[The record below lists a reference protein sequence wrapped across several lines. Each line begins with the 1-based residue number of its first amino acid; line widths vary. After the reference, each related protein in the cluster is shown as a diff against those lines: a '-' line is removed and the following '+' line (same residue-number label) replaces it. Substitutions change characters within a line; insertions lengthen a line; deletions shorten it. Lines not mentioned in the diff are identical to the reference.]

1 MSERMTPRLFPVS
14 LLIGLLAGCATTPPP
29 DVRRDARLD
38 PQVGAAGATQTVAD
52 QRADGNAATSAKPSP
67 VIRRGSGT
75 MINQSAA
82 ASPSPTLGMASSGS
96 ATFNFEGESVQA
108 VVKAIL
114 GDMLGQN
121 YVIAPGVQGTVTLA
135 TPNPVSPAQAL
146 NLLEMVLGWNNA
158 RMVFSGG
165 RYNIVPADQ
174 ALAGTV
180 APSTASPSA
189 ARGFEVRVV
198 PLKFI
203 SASEMKKVLEPYARP
218 NAIVGTDN
226 ARNVITLGGTRAELE
241 NYLRTVQIFDVD
253 WLSGMSV
260 GVFPIQSGKAEKVSA
275 DLEKVFGEQSKTPSA
290 GMFRFMPLENANAV
304 LVITPQPRYLDQI
317 QQWLDRIDSAGGG
330 VRLFSYELKYIKAK
344 DLADRLSEVFGGRGG
359 GGDSNASLAPGAE
372 SSVLGGAL
380 GNRDSSMGAS
390 SGMTGGSLG
399 ESGDSSGSGSSFG
412 GSSGV
417 GGSSGSSSGGLG
429 NGSLQLSPRSNG
441 NGAVTLEVEGD
452 KVGVSAVAETNTLLV
467 RSTPQSWASIRDVI
481 EKLDVMP
488 MQVHIEAQVAE
499 VNLTGALSY
508 GVNWYFENAV
518 NAPAAAADNGLT
530 NGTGIGLGAGLANAA
545 GRNIWGDIAGQVGS
559 GGLAWSFLGKNAAA
573 IITAL
578 DRVTNVRL
586 LQTPSVFVRNNAEA
600 TLNVGSR
607 IAINSTSINTGLGS
621 DSSFSSVQ
629 YIDTGVILKVRP
641 RVTKDGMVFLDIVQE
656 VSSPGDRPAACTSAT
671 ATVNAAACNVDIN
684 TRRVKTEA
692 AVQSGDTIMLAG
704 LIDDSTTDTSDGV
717 PFLSKLPVV
726 GALFGTKGKSNNRR
740 EVIVLITPS
749 IVRNPQE
756 ARNLTDEYGQ
766 KFKVMEPLKP
776 SQKPQ

>member
-29 DVRRDARLD
+29 DVRRNARLD
-38 PQVGAAGATQTVAD
+38 PQVGAAGATQTAAE
-52 QRADGNAATSAKPSP
+52 QAADGNANASAKPSP

-75 MINQSAA
+75 MINQGA
-82 ASPSPTLGMASSGS
+82 ASAPAPTLGMASSGS
-96 ATFNFEGESVQA
+96 ATFNFEGESLQA

-218 NAIVGTDN
+218 NAIVGTDP

-344 DLADRLSEVFGGRGG
+344 DLADRLSEVFGGRSN
-359 GGDSNASLAPGAE
+359 GGDSNASLAPGSE
-372 SSVLGGAL
+372 TSVLGGAL
-380 GNRDSSMGAS
+380 GNRDSS
-390 SGMTGGSLG
+390 L
-399 ESGDSSGSGSSFG
+399 G

-417 GGSSGSSSGGLG
+417 TGGSIGDSGDGSSSGSGFGTSGSSSSGGLG
-429 NGSLQLSPRSNG
+429 NSSLQLSPRSNG
-441 NGAVTLEVEGD
+441 NGAVTLEVAGD

-467 RSTPQSWASIRDVI
+467 RSTPQAWSSIRDVI

-499 VNLTGALSY
+499 VNLTGKLQY

-518 NAPAAAADNGLT
+518 NAAATATDGGLT

-545 GRNIWGDIAGQVGS
+545 GRNIWGDIAGKVGS
-559 GGLAWSFLGKNAAA
+559 GGVAWSFLGKNAAA

-578 DRVTNVRL
+578 DQVTNVRL

-607 IAINSTSINTGLGS
+607 IAVNSTSINTGLGS

-704 LIDDSTTDTSDGV
+704 LIDDTTTDTSDGV

-726 GALFGTKGKSNNRR
+726 GALFGTKGKSNTRR

-766 KFKVMEPLKP
+766 KFKAMEPLKP
-776 SQKPQ
+776 SQKPR

>member
-1 MSERMTPRLFPVS
+1 MSERMTQRLFPVS

-38 PQVGAAGATQTVAD
+38 PQVGAAGATQTSAE
-52 QRADGNAATSAKPSP
+52 QRAEGNASAKPTP

-82 ASPSPTLGMASSGS
+82 SAPAPTLGMASSGS

-218 NAIVGTDN
+218 NAIVGTDPS
-226 ARNVITLGGTRAELE
+226 RNVITLGGTRAELE

-344 DLADRLSEVFGGRGG
+344 DLADRLSEVFGGRGNNS
-359 GGDSNASLAPGAE
+359 DSNASLAPGSE
-372 SSVLGGAL
+372 TSVLGGAL
-380 GNRDSSMGAS
+380 GNRDSSMGGS
-390 SGMTGGSLG
+390 SGTTGGSIG
-399 ESGDSSGSGSSFG
+399 ESSDGSSFG
-412 GSSGV
+412 GSSG
-417 GGSSGSSSGGLG
+417 SGSSSGGLG

-441 NGAVTLEVEGD
+441 NGAVTLEVAGD

-467 RSTPQSWASIRDVI
+467 RSTPQSWSSIRDVI

-499 VNLTGALSY
+499 VNLTGQLSY

-518 NAPAAAADNGLT
+518 NAAADSAV
-530 NGTGIGLGAGLANAA
+530 NGTGIGAGAGLASAA
-545 GRNIWGDIAGQVGS
+545 GRNIWGDIAGKITGT
-559 GGLAWSFLGKNAAA
+559 GGAQWTFLGKNAAA
-573 IITAL
+573 IINAL
-578 DRVTNVRL
+578 DEVTNVRL

-704 LIDDSTTDTSDGV
+704 LIDDTTSDGSSGI

-726 GALFGTKGKSNNRR
+726 GALFGSKSRNSNRR

-766 KFKVMEPLKP
+766 KFKAMEPLKP

>member
-38 PQVGAAGATQTVAD
+38 PQVGAAGATQTSAE
-52 QRADGNAATSAKPSP
+52 QAADGNTSAKPVP
-67 VIRRGSGT
+67 VIRRGSGS

-82 ASPSPTLGMASSGS
+82 AAPSPTLGMASSGS

-158 RMVFSGG
+158 RMVFNGG

-180 APSTASPSA
+180 APSTASPSS

-226 ARNVITLGGTRAELE
+226 SRNVITLGGTRAELE

-344 DLADRLSEVFGGRGG
+344 DLADRLSEVFGGRGN
-359 GGDSNASLAPGAE
+359 GGDSNASLAPGSE
-372 SSVLGGAL
+372 TSVLGGVA
-380 GNRDSSMGAS
+380 GNRDSSMGGS
-390 SGMTGGSLG
+390 SGTTGGSIG
-399 ESGDSSGSGSSFG
+399 ESNDASSSGSSFG
-412 GSSGV
+412 GNSG
-417 GGSSGSSSGGLG
+417 SGSSSGGLG

-441 NGAVTLEVEGD
+441 NGAVTLEVAGD

-467 RSTPQSWASIRDVI
+467 RSTPQAWTSIRDVI

-508 GVNWYFENAV
+508 GVNWYFENSV
-518 NAPAAAADNGLT
+518 NAATTAG
-530 NGTGIGLGAGLANAA
+530 GAGLPSAA
-545 GRNIWGDIAGQVGS
+545 GRNIWGDIAGSVTGTA
-559 GGLAWSFLGKNAAA
+559 GLGWTFLGKNAAA
-573 IITAL
+573 VINAL
-578 DRVTNVRL
+578 DQVTNVRL

-656 VSSPGDRPAACTSAT
+656 VSSPGDRPAACLSAT

-704 LIDDSTTDTSDGV
+704 LIDDTTTDTSDGV

-726 GALFGTKGKSNNRR
+726 GALFGSKGKSSNRR

-756 ARNLTDEYGQ
+756 ARDLTDEYGE
-766 KFKVMEPLKP
+766 KFRAMDPLDAGK
-776 SQKPQ
+776 KLR

>member
-1 MSERMTPRLFPVS
+1 MTPRLFPVS

-38 PQVGAAGATQTVAD
+38 PNVGAAGATQTTAE
-52 QRADGNAATSAKPSP
+52 QSADGKASAKPSP

-82 ASPSPTLGMASSGS
+82 SAPAPTLGMASSGS

-198 PLKFI
+198 PLKYI

-218 NAIVGTDN
+218 NAIVGTDP

-290 GMFRFMPLENANAV
+290 GMFRFMPLENANAL

-344 DLADRLSEVFGGRGG
+344 DLADRLSEVFGGHSS
-359 GGDSNASLAPGAE
+359 GGDSNASLVPGSE
-372 SSVLGGAL
+372 TSVLGGAL
-380 GNRDSSMGAS
+380 GNRDSSMGGS
-390 SGMTGGSLG
+390 SGMTGGSIG
-399 ESGDSSGSGSSFG
+399 DSGDGSSSGSSFG
-412 GSSGV
+412 SSG
-417 GGSSGSSSGGLG
+417 GGSSSGGLG

-441 NGAVTLEVEGD
+441 NGAVTLDVAGD

-467 RSTPQSWASIRDVI
+467 RSTPQAWSSIRDVI

-499 VNLTGALSY
+499 VNLTGKLQY
-508 GVNWYFENAV
+508 GVNWYFENSV
-518 NAPAAAADNGLT
+518 NAAADSAANS
-530 NGTGIGLGAGLANAA
+530 TGIGAGAGLASAA
-545 GRNIWGDIAGQVGS
+545 GRNIWGDIAGKITGEKGAQ
-559 GGLAWSFLGKNAAA
+559 WTFLGKNAA
-573 IITAL
+573 
-578 DRVTNVRL
+578 R
-586 LQTPSVFVRNNAEA
+586 
-600 TLNVGSR
+600 
-607 IAINSTSINTGLGS
+607 
-621 DSSFSSVQ
+621 SSMH
-629 YIDTGVILKVRP
+629 LMR
-641 RVTKDGMVFLDIVQE
+641 
-656 VSSPGDRPAACTSAT
+656 
-671 ATVNAAACNVDIN
+671 
-684 TRRVKTEA
+684 
-692 AVQSGDTIMLAG
+692 
-704 LIDDSTTDTSDGV
+704 
-717 PFLSKLPVV
+717 
-726 GALFGTKGKSNNRR
+726 
-740 EVIVLITPS
+740 
-749 IVRNPQE
+749 
-756 ARNLTDEYGQ
+756 
-766 KFKVMEPLKP
+766 
-776 SQKPQ
+776 

>member
-38 PQVGAAGATQTVAD
+38 PQVGAAGATQTSAE
-52 QRADGNAATSAKPSP
+52 QAADGNTSAKPVP
-67 VIRRGSGT
+67 VIRRGSGS

-82 ASPSPTLGMASSGS
+82 AAPSPTLGMASSGS

-158 RMVFSGG
+158 RMVFNGG

-180 APSTASPSA
+180 APSTASPSS

-226 ARNVITLGGTRAELE
+226 SRNVITLGGTRAELE

-344 DLADRLSEVFGGRGG
+344 DLADRLSEVFGGRGNG
-359 GGDSNASLAPGAE
+359 GNSGPSLVPGGVVNMLGNNSGGADRDESLGSSSGTTGGDIGGTSNGS
-372 SSVLGGAL
+372 
-380 GNRDSSMGAS
+380 NQ
-390 SGMTGGSLG
+390 SGT
-399 ESGDSSGSGSSFG
+399 SGSFG
-412 GSSGV
+412 GSSG
-417 GGSSGSSSGGLG
+417 SGM
-429 NGSLQLSPRSNG
+429 LQLQPSTNQNAS
-441 NGAVTLEVEGD
+441 VTLEVEGD

-467 RSTPQSWASIRDVI
+467 RASAQAWSSIRDVI

-488 MQVHIEAQVAE
+488 MQVHIEAQIAE
-499 VNLTGALSY
+499 VTLTGQLEY

-518 NAPAAAADNGLT
+518 NAPINADGS
-530 NGTGIGLGAGLANAA
+530 GGAGLAPAV
-545 GRNIWGDIAGQVGS
+545 GRGIWGDVSGS
-559 GGLAWSFLGKNAAA
+559 VTNNGLAWTFLGKNAAA
-573 IITAL
+573 IISAL
-578 DRVTNVRL
+578 DRVTNLRL

-607 IAINSTSINTGLGS
+607 IPINSTSINTGLGS

-656 VSSPGDRPAACTSAT
+656 VSTPGARPAACTAAAT
-671 ATVNAAACNVDIN
+671 TTVNSAACNVDIN

-692 AVQSGDTIMLAG
+692 AVQNGDTIMLAG
-704 LIDDSTTDTSDGV
+704 LIDDTTSDGSDGL

-726 GALFGTKGKSNNRR
+726 GSLFGRKTQNSNRR

-749 IVRNPQE
+749 IVRNPQD
-756 ARNLTDEYGQ
+756 ARDLTDEYGQ
-766 KFKVMEPLKP
+766 KFNAMKP
-776 SQKPQ
+776 IEKD

>member
-29 DVRRDARLD
+29 DVRRNARLD
-38 PQVGAAGATQTVAD
+38 PQVGAAGATQTPAE
-52 QRADGNAATSAKPSP
+52 QRADGNASAKPSP

-75 MINQSAA
+75 MINQGAA
-82 ASPSPTLGMASSGS
+82 GAPAPTLGMASSGS

-121 YVIAPGVQGTVTLA
+121 YVIAPGVQGAVTLA

-218 NAIVGTDN
+218 NAIVGTDP

-290 GMFRFMPLENANAV
+290 GMFRFMPLDNANAV

-344 DLADRLSEVFGGRGG
+344 DLADRLAEVFGGRGNS
-359 GGDSNASLAPGAE
+359 GDSNASLAPGAE
-372 SSVLGGAL
+372 TSVLGGQL
-380 GNRDSSMGAS
+380 GNRDSSMGGS
-390 SGMTGGSLG
+390 SGLTGGSIG
-399 ESGDSSGSGSSFG
+399 ESG
-412 GSSGV
+412 GSSGTV
-417 GGSSGSSSGGLG
+417 GGEFGGGSGMGSGSTGGGLG

-467 RSTPQSWASIRDVI
+467 RSTPQSWNSIRDVI

-488 MQVHIEAQVAE
+488 MQVHIEAQIAE
-499 VNLTGALSY
+499 VNLTGELSY

-518 NAPAAAADNGLT
+518 TTPFNADGSGGPALPP
-530 NGTGIGLGAGLANAA
+530 AA
-545 GRNIWGDIAGQVGS
+545 GRNIWGDIAGSVTGNGVG
-559 GGLAWSFLGKNAAA
+559 WTFLGKNAAA
-573 IITAL
+573 VISAL

-607 IAINSTSINTGLGS
+607 IPINSTSINTGLGS

-656 VSSPGDRPAACTSAT
+656 VSTPGARPAACTAVAT
-671 ATVNAAACNVDIN
+671 TTVNSAACNVDIN

-692 AVQSGDTIMLAG
+692 AVQSGDTMMLAG
-704 LIDDSTTDTSDGV
+704 LIDDSTTDGSSGV

-726 GALFGTKGKSNNRR
+726 GALFGSKTRDNNRR

-766 KFKVMEPLKP
+766 KFKAMEPLKP

>member
-1 MSERMTPRLFPVS
+1 M
-14 LLIGLLAGCATTPPP
+14 
-29 DVRRDARLD
+29 
-38 PQVGAAGATQTVAD
+38 
-52 QRADGNAATSAKPSP
+52 
-67 VIRRGSGT
+67 
-75 MINQSAA
+75 
-82 ASPSPTLGMASSGS
+82 
-96 ATFNFEGESVQA
+96 
-108 VVKAIL
+108 
-114 GDMLGQN
+114 
-121 YVIAPGVQGTVTLA
+121 
-135 TPNPVSPAQAL
+135 
-146 NLLEMVLGWNNA
+146 
-158 RMVFSGG
+158 
-165 RYNIVPADQ
+165 
-174 ALAGTV
+174 
-180 APSTASPSA
+180 
-189 ARGFEVRVV
+189 V

-218 NAIVGTDN
+218 NAIVGTDP

-344 DLADRLSEVFGGRGG
+344 DLADRLSEVFGGRSN
-359 GGDSNASLAPGAE
+359 GGDSNASLAPGSE
-372 SSVLGGAL
+372 TSVLGGTL
-380 GNRDSSMGAS
+380 GNRDSSLGSS
-390 SGMTGGSLG
+390 SGMTGGSI
-399 ESGDSSGSGSSFG
+399 GDSSDGSSSASGFG
-412 GSSGV
+412 T
-417 GGSSGSSSGGLG
+417 SGSSSGGLG

-441 NGAVTLEVEGD
+441 NGAVTLEVAGD

-467 RSTPQSWASIRDVI
+467 RSTPQAWSSIRDVI

-518 NAPAAAADNGLT
+518 NAASDSTTYGF
-530 NGTGIGLGAGLANAA
+530 GGAGLPSAA
-545 GRNIWGDIAGQVGS
+545 GRNIWGDIAGKVTGTE
-559 GGLAWSFLGKNAAA
+559 GLAWSFLGKNAAA

-578 DRVTNVRL
+578 DKVTNVRL

-607 IAINSTSINTGLGS
+607 IAINSTSINTGIGTDTS
-621 DSSFSSVQ
+621 YSSVQ

-671 ATVNAAACNVDIN
+671 ATINAAACNVDIN

-692 AVQSGDTIMLAG
+692 AVQSGDYHHAG
-704 LIDDSTTDTSDGV
+704 G
-717 PFLSKLPVV
+717 
-726 GALFGTKGKSNNRR
+726 
-740 EVIVLITPS
+740 
-749 IVRNPQE
+749 
-756 ARNLTDEYGQ
+756 
-766 KFKVMEPLKP
+766 
-776 SQKPQ
+776 

>member
-1 MSERMTPRLFPVS
+1 MSERMTQRLFPVS

-38 PQVGAAGATQTVAD
+38 PQVGAAGATQTGAE
-52 QRADGNAATSAKPSP
+52 QRAEGNASAKPTP

-82 ASPSPTLGMASSGS
+82 SAPAPTLGMASSGS

-218 NAIVGTDN
+218 NAIVGTDPS
-226 ARNVITLGGTRAELE
+226 RNVITLGGTRAELE

-344 DLADRLSEVFGGRGG
+344 DLADRLSEVFGGRGNNS
-359 GGDSNASLAPGAE
+359 DSNASLAPGSE
-372 SSVLGGAL
+372 TSVLGGVA
-380 GNRDSSMGAS
+380 GNRDSSMGGS
-390 SGMTGGSLG
+390 SGTTGGSIG
-399 ESGDSSGSGSSFG
+399 ESSDGSSSGSSFG
-412 GSSGV
+412 GSSG
-417 GGSSGSSSGGLG
+417 SGSSSGGLG

-441 NGAVTLEVEGD
+441 NGAVTLEVAGD

-467 RSTPQSWASIRDVI
+467 RSTPQSWNSIRDVI

-488 MQVHIEAQVAE
+488 MQVHIEAQIAE
-499 VNLTGALSY
+499 VNLTGELSY

-518 NAPAAAADNGLT
+518 TTPFNADGSGGPALPP
-530 NGTGIGLGAGLANAA
+530 AA
-545 GRNIWGDIAGQVGS
+545 GRNIWGDIAGSVTGNGVG
-559 GGLAWSFLGKNAAA
+559 WTFLGKNAAA
-573 IITAL
+573 VISAL

-607 IAINSTSINTGLGS
+607 IPINSTSINTGLGS

-656 VSSPGDRPAACTSAT
+656 VSTPGARPAACTAAAT
-671 ATVNAAACNVDIN
+671 TTVNSAACNVDIN

-692 AVQSGDTIMLAG
+692 AVQSGDTMMLAG
-704 LIDDSTTDTSDGV
+704 LIDDSTTDGSSGV

-726 GALFGTKGKSNNRR
+726 GALFGSKTRDNNRR

-766 KFKVMEPLKP
+766 KFKAMEPLKP

>member
-14 LLIGLLAGCATTPPP
+14 LLIGLLAGCATTLPP

-38 PQVGAAGATQTVAD
+38 PQVGAAGATQTSAE
-52 QRADGNAATSAKPSP
+52 QAADGNTSAKPVP
-67 VIRRGSGT
+67 VIRRGSGS

-82 ASPSPTLGMASSGS
+82 AAPSPTLGMASSGS

-158 RMVFSGG
+158 RMVFNGG

-180 APSTASPSA
+180 APSTASPSS

-226 ARNVITLGGTRAELE
+226 SRNVITLGGTRAELE

-260 GVFPIQSGKAEKVSA
+260 GVFLIQSGKAEKVSA

-344 DLADRLSEVFGGRGG
+344 DLADRPSEVFGGGRGNNN
-359 GGDSNASLAPGAE
+359 DSNASLAPGSE
-372 SSVLGGAL
+372 TSVLGGVA
-380 GNRDSSMGAS
+380 GNRDSSMGGS
-390 SGMTGGSLG
+390 SGSTGGSIG
-399 ESGDSSGSGSSFG
+399 ESNDGSSSGSSFG
-412 GSSGV
+412 GSSG
-417 GGSSGSSSGGLG
+417 SGSSSGGLG

-441 NGAVTLEVEGD
+441 NGAVTLEVSGD

-467 RSTPQSWASIRDVI
+467 RSTPQAWTSIRDVI

-518 NAPAAAADNGLT
+518 NAPATATDGGLT

-545 GRNIWGDIAGQVGS
+545 GRNIWGDIAGRVGS
-559 GGLAWSFLGKNAAA
+559 GGVAWSFLGKNAAA

-578 DRVTNVRL
+578 DQVTNVRL

-656 VSSPGDRPAACTSAT
+656 VSSPENRPAACLSAT

-704 LIDDSTTDTSDGV
+704 LIDDSTTDGSDGV

-726 GALFGTKGKSNNRR
+726 GALFGTKTKDSRRR

-766 KFKVMEPLKP
+766 KFKAMEPLKP

>member
-29 DVRRDARLD
+29 DVRRNARLD
-38 PQVGAAGATQTVAD
+38 PQVGAAGATQTAAE
-52 QRADGNAATSAKPSP
+52 QAADGNANASAKPSP

-75 MINQSAA
+75 MINQGA
-82 ASPSPTLGMASSGS
+82 ASAPAPTLGMASSGS

-218 NAIVGTDN
+218 NAIVGTDP

-344 DLADRLSEVFGGRGG
+344 DLADRLSEVFGGRG
-359 GGDSNASLAPGAE
+359 N
-372 SSVLGGAL
+372 
-380 GNRDSSMGAS
+380 
-390 SGMTGGSLG
+390 
-399 ESGDSSGSGSSFG
+399 G
-412 GSSGV
+412 GSSGPSLV
-417 GGSSGSSSGGLG
+417 PGGVVSMLGNNSGATNRDESLGSSSGTTGGEIGGTSNGSSQSDTVGSFGVSSG
-429 NGSLQLSPRSNG
+429 NGSGMLQLQPSTNQNG
-441 NGAVTLEVEGD
+441 SVTLEVEGG

-467 RSTPQSWASIRDVI
+467 RASAQAWGSIRDVI
-481 EKLDVMP
+481 ERLDVMP
-488 MQVHIEAQVAE
+488 MQVHIEAQIAE
-499 VNLTGALSY
+499 VTLTGQLEY

-518 NAPAAAADNGLT
+518 NAPVNAD
-530 NGTGIGLGAGLANAA
+530 GTGGAGLPSAA
-545 GRNIWGDIAGQVGS
+545 GRSIWGDISGS
-559 GGLAWSFLGKNAAA
+559 VTNNGVAWTFLGKNAAA
-573 IITAL
+573 IISAL
-578 DRVTNVRL
+578 DRVTNLRL

-607 IAINSTSINTGLGS
+607 IPINSTSINTGLGS

-656 VSSPGDRPAACTSAT
+656 VSTPGARPAACTSAST
-671 ATVNAAACNVDIN
+671 TTVNSAACNVDIN

-692 AVQSGDTIMLAG
+692 AVQNGDTIMLAG
-704 LIDDSTTDTSDGV
+704 LIDDSTSDGSDGL
-717 PFLSKLPVV
+717 PILSKLPVV
-726 GALFGTKGKSNNRR
+726 GALFGRKTQNKNRR

-756 ARNLTDEYGQ
+756 ARKLTDEYGQ
-766 KFKVMEPLKP
+766 KFNAMKP
-776 SQKPQ
+776 IKK

>member
-1 MSERMTPRLFPVS
+1 MTPRLFPVS

-38 PQVGAAGATQTVAD
+38 PQIGAAGATQTTAE
-52 QRADGNAATSAKPSP
+52 QRADGNASAKPTP

-82 ASPSPTLGMASSGS
+82 AAPSPTLGMASSGS

-198 PLKFI
+198 PLKYI

-218 NAIVGTDN
+218 NAIVGTD
-226 ARNVITLGGTRAELE
+226 ASRNVITLGGTRAELE

-344 DLADRLSEVFGGRGG
+344 DLADRLSEVFGGRGNG
-359 GGDSNASLAPGAE
+359 GNSGPSLVPGGVVNMLGNNSGGADRDESLGSSSGATGGDIGGTSNG
-372 SSVLGGAL
+372 SSQ
-380 GNRDSSMGAS
+380 
-390 SGMTGGSLG
+390 SGT
-399 ESGDSSGSGSSFG
+399 SGSFG
-412 GSSGV
+412 GSSG
-417 GGSSGSSSGGLG
+417 SGMLQLPPSTNQ
-429 NGSLQLSPRSNG
+429 NGS
-441 NGAVTLEVEGD
+441 VTLEVEGD

-467 RSTPQSWASIRDVI
+467 RTSAQAWKSIRDVI

-488 MQVHIEAQVAE
+488 MQVHIEAQIAE
-499 VNLTGALSY
+499 VTLTGRLQY

-518 NAPAAAADNGLT
+518 TTPSNADGSGGPNLPS
-530 NGTGIGLGAGLANAA
+530 AA
-545 GRNIWGDIAGQVGS
+545 GRGIWGDVSGS
-559 GGLAWSFLGKNAAA
+559 VTSNGVAWTFLGKNAAA
-573 IITAL
+573 IISAL
-578 DRVTNVRL
+578 DQVTNLRL

-607 IAINSTSINTGLGS
+607 IPINSTSINTGLGS

-656 VSSPGDRPAACTSAT
+656 VSTPGARPAACTAAAT
-671 ATVNAAACNVDIN
+671 TTVNSAACNVDIN

-692 AVQSGDTIMLAG
+692 AVQNGDTIMLAG
-704 LIDDSTTDTSDGV
+704 LIDDSTTDGSNGI

-726 GALFGTKGKSNNRR
+726 GALFGRKTQNSDRR

-749 IVRNPQE
+749 IVRNPQD
-756 ARNLTDEYGQ
+756 ARDLTDEYGS
-766 KFKVMEPLKP
+766 KFKSMRPMDVHK
-776 SQKPQ
+776 

>member
-1 MSERMTPRLFPVS
+1 MSERMTQRLFPVS
-14 LLIGLLAGCATTPPP
+14 LLIGLLAGCASTPPP

-38 PQVGAAGATQTVAD
+38 PQVGAAGATQTSAE
-52 QRADGNAATSAKPSP
+52 QRAEGNASAKPTP

-82 ASPSPTLGMASSGS
+82 SAPAPTLGMASSGS

-226 ARNVITLGGTRAELE
+226 SRNVITLGGTRAELE

-260 GVFPIQSGKAEKVSA
+260 GVFPIQTGKAEKVSA

-344 DLADRLSEVFGGRGG
+344 DLADRLSEVFGGRGN
-359 GGDSNASLAPGAE
+359 GGDSNASLAPGSE
-372 SSVLGGAL
+372 TSVLGGVA
-380 GNRDSSMGAS
+380 GNRDSSMGGS
-390 SGMTGGSLG
+390 SGTTGGSIG
-399 ESGDSSGSGSSFG
+399 ESNDGSSSGGSFG
-412 GSSGV
+412 GSSG
-417 GGSSGSSSGGLG
+417 SGSSSGGLG

-441 NGAVTLEVEGD
+441 NGAVTLEVAGD

-467 RSTPQSWASIRDVI
+467 RSTPQSWNSIRDVI

-518 NAPAAAADNGLT
+518 NAPAVAADNGLT

-656 VSSPGDRPAACTSAT
+656 VSSPENRPAACLSAT

-704 LIDDSTTDTSDGV
+704 LIDDSTTDGSDGV

-726 GALFGTKGKSNNRR
+726 GALFGTKTKDSRRR

-766 KFKVMEPLKP
+766 KFKAMEPLKP